1 MLSFSP
7 VGPSTSAIT
16 TGGSH
21 RQISCNRSL
30 LQVRLSTSR
39 KTRVYDTR
47 WLPLWW
53 GNILSVCCTRM
64 YWNSST
70 GESGPEA
77 TALRPS
83 NRKCFLVMRRSL
95 FLMAATI
102 LSSEPWCVL
111 IEYRWQP
118 ETEVEETQMK
128 RHYLRRGVPW
138 RCPNNGCSQPVQRS
152 QCLVWDRFS
161 HNSWSHLINL
171 KEVNGLKGASWKQQL
186 FSGLNS
192 FLYCLYEL

>member
-21 RQISCNRSL
+21 RQISCTRSL
-30 LQVRLSTSR
+30 LRVKLSSQTPRGQVFTTDNGLIYER
-39 KTRVYDTR
+39 
-47 WLPLWW
+47 
-53 GNILSVCCTRM
+53 VCCTRM

-83 NRKCFLVMRRSL
+83 NRECFLVMRRSL

-118 ETEVEETQMK
+118 GTEVEETWPQM
-128 RHYLRRGVPW
+128 
-138 RCPNNGCSQPVQRS
+138 CPSLAVSTTDACS
-152 QCLVWDRFS
+152 S
-161 HNSWSHLINL
+161 HKGRNTSSESHFHIFHGLL
-171 KEVNGLKGASWKQQL
+171 K
-186 FSGLNS
+186 
-192 FLYCLYEL
+192 